1 MNPPGLYVLAGGLL
15 VSTAHVPRFRHV
27 LQNYVFIIS
36 SGCFLGQWYP
46 TCRELTVSKLKFE
59 DPRMGRARHEQS
71 LIDSELRS

>member
-1 MNPPGLYVLAGGLL
+1 MFLPAGC
-15 VSTAHVPRFRHV
+15 SYPQPTYRAFAMSCK
-27 LQNYVFIIS
+27 NYAFIIS

-59 DPRMGRARHEQS
+59 DPRMGRARHEES